1 MLIHFDGWNQRYDE
15 WIDMNSERIRP
26 LVRHSERKEKSKR
39 VKTVREILT
48 NYYFLIMIY
57 CVLNLLIYYKTGNIL
72 LGCFIIIHMN
82 TACSMCF
89 EMHVIKCTSKV
100 LDTKFYYITILLY
113 KIVTYLH
120 VVLYCNVAWICIFIA
135 DII

>member
-48 NYYFLIMIY
+48 NYYFLI
-57 CVLNLLIYYKTGNIL
+57 LIYFYKFVDL
-72 LGCFIIIHMN
+72 LQDRKYSFRMLIIIHMN
-82 TACSMCF
+82 TAHSMCF

-100 LDTKFYYITILLY
+100 LDTKLNCITILLY
-113 KIVTYLH
+113 KIVTYIH
-120 VVLYCNVAWICIFIA
+120 VVLYCNEAWICIFIA